1 MNSSSSAFNQ
11 TEKPSPLLPPTSRKT
26 SSVISRQSS
35 TRDGSSMQ
43 TPAQSPLWKTYLLF
57 LAPMV
62 LSNFLQSMSGTVN
75 SIYIGQMLGTQALA
89 AVSGMFPIIF
99 FFIALVIGLGAGAGV
114 LIGQAW
120 GARESHMVKA
130 IAGATLLLG
139 VLIGLVA
146 AVLGS
151 VFARQALQGLG
162 TPADVLDDA
171 VAYARVMMWTLPVVL
186 VYVLFTQLLRGV
198 SDTLSPMLAL
208 LLSTVVGLALTP
220 AFIRGWIGLPQLG
233 IQSAAIA
240 GLVGTLTSMAWLSWR
255 LIRKGH
261 PLAPDRE
268 FFAALRLDGAI
279 LGKVLRIGLPTGVQ
293 MIVLSLS
300 ELVILALVNQH
311 GSQATAAY
319 GAVTQIVNYVQ
330 FPALSI
336 AITASI
342 LGAQAI
348 GAGRLERMG
357 PILRTGLWINVCLTG
372 GLILAGYLLSH
383 WLLGLF
389 LTEDSTRAM
398 AEHLLHIMLWSLL
411 IFGFQAIIGGIMRA
425 SGTVLVPVGVAIICV
440 LGVQL
445 PAAYWLDGQF
455 GLQGVWMAFPIAYLG
470 MLVLQTLY
478 YTRVW
483 KHQKIERLV

>member
-1 MNSSSSAFNQ
+1 
-11 TEKPSPLLPPTSRKT
+11 
-26 SSVISRQSS
+26 
-35 TRDGSSMQ
+35 MQ
-43 TPAQSPLWKTYLLF
+43 TPSTIKPLWQTYLLF

-89 AVSGMFPIIF
+89 AVSGMFPVIF

-120 GARESHMVKA
+120 GAREAHMVKA

-139 VLIGLVA
+139 VLIGLLA

-171 VAYARVMMWTLPVVL
+171 VAYAHVMMWILPSML
-186 VYVLFTQLLRGV
+186 VFVLFTQLLRGV
-198 SDTLSPMLAL
+198 SDTVSPLLAL
-208 LLSTVVGLALTP
+208 IVSTSVGLALTP
-220 AFIRGWIGLPQLG
+220 ALIRGWFGLPQLG
-233 IQSAAIA
+233 IQSAAYA
-240 GLVGTLTSMAWLSWR
+240 GLAGNLSAMTWLAWR
-255 LIRKGH
+255 LIRKDH

-268 FFAALRLDGAI
+268 FFAALRLDAAI

-348 GAGRLERMG
+348 GAGQLQRLAA
-357 PILRTGLWINVCLTG
+357 ILRTGLLINVCLTG
-372 GLILAGYLLSH
+372 GLIVLGYLLSH

-411 IFGFQAIIGGIMRA
+411 VFGFQAIIGGIMRA
-425 SGTVLVPVGVAIICV
+425 SGTVLVPVIIAIVCV
-440 LGVQL
+440 VGVQL
-445 PAAYWLDGQF
+445 PAAYWLDGQY
-455 GLQGVWMAFPIAYLG
+455 GLQGVWMAFPVAYLG

-478 YTRVW
+478 YKLVW
-483 KHQKIERLV
+483 QHQKIERLV

>member
-1 MNSSSSAFNQ
+1 
-11 TEKPSPLLPPTSRKT
+11 
-26 SSVISRQSS
+26 
-35 TRDGSSMQ
+35 MQ
-43 TPAQSPLWKTYLLF
+43 TPAKPQHPLWQTYLLF

-75 SIYIGQMLGTQALA
+75 SIYIGQLLGTQALA
-89 AVSGMFPIIF
+89 AVSGMFPVVF

-120 GARESHMVKA
+120 GAREPHLVKA
-130 IAGATLLLG
+130 IAGSTLLLG
-139 VLIGLVA
+139 AMIGLVA

-151 VFARQALQGLG
+151 VFARPALQGLG
-162 TPADVLDDA
+162 TPGDVLDDA
-171 VAYARVMMWTLPVVL
+171 VAYAHVMMWILPSLL
-186 VYVLFTQLLRGV
+186 VFVLFTQLLRGV
-198 SDTLSPMLAL
+198 SDTLSPLLAL
-208 LLSTVVGLALTP
+208 VVSTCVGLALTP
-220 AFIRGWIGLPQLG
+220 ALILGWLGLPPMG
-233 IQSAAIA
+233 IQSAAWA
-240 GLVGTLTSMAWLSWR
+240 GLVGNLSAMGWLAWR

-268 FFAALRLDGAI
+268 MFAAMRLDRVI
-279 LGKVLRIGLPTGVQ
+279 LGKVLRIGLPTGLQ
-293 MIVLSLS
+293 MVVLSLS

-348 GAGRLERMG
+348 GAGRIERMG
-357 PILRTGLWINVCLTG
+357 EILRTGLLINVCLTG
-372 GLILAGYLLSH
+372 GLVLLGYLLSH

-389 LTEDSTRAM
+389 LTDDSTRAM

-411 IFGFQAIIGGIMRA
+411 VFGFQAIVGGIMRA
-425 SGTVLVPVGVAIICV
+425 SGTVLVPVAVSIVCV
-440 LGVQL
+440 VGVQL
-445 PAAYWLDGQF
+445 PVAYLLDARF
-455 GLQGVWMAFPIAYLG
+455 GLPGVWMAFPVAYLG
-470 MLVLQTLY
+470 MLMLQTLY
-478 YTRVW
+478 YKMVW
-483 KHQKIERLV
+483 QHQKIERLV

>member
-1 MNSSSSAFNQ
+1 
-11 TEKPSPLLPPTSRKT
+11 
-26 SSVISRQSS
+26 
-35 TRDGSSMQ
+35 MQ
-43 TPAQSPLWKTYLLF
+43 TPATSKPLWQTYLLF

-120 GARESHMVKA
+120 GAREAHMVKA

-139 VLIGLVA
+139 VLIGLLA

-171 VAYARVMMWTLPVVL
+171 VAYAHVMMWILPSML
-186 VYVLFTQLLRGV
+186 VFVLFTQLLRGV
-198 SDTLSPMLAL
+198 SDTVSPLLAL
-208 LLSTVVGLALTP
+208 IVSTSVGLALTP
-220 AFIRGWIGLPQLG
+220 ALIRGWFGLPQLG
-233 IQSAAIA
+233 IQSAAFA
-240 GLVGTLTSMAWLSWR
+240 GLAGNLSAMAWLAWR
-255 LIRKGH
+255 LIRKHH

-268 FFAALRLDGAI
+268 FFAALRLDAAI

-348 GAGRLERMG
+348 GAGQLQRLG
-357 PILRTGLWINVCLTG
+357 AILRTGLLINVCLTG
-372 GLILAGYLLSH
+372 GLIVLGYLLSH

-411 IFGFQAIIGGIMRA
+411 VFGFQAIIGGIMRA
-425 SGTVLVPVGVAIICV
+425 SGTVLVPVVIAIVCV
-440 LGVQL
+440 VGVQL
-445 PAAYWLDGQF
+445 PAAYWLDGQY
-455 GLQGVWMAFPIAYLG
+455 GLQGVWMAFPVAYLG

-478 YTRVW
+478 YKLVW
-483 KHQKIERLV
+483 QHQKIERLV

>member
-1 MNSSSSAFNQ
+1 
-11 TEKPSPLLPPTSRKT
+11 
-26 SSVISRQSS
+26 
-35 TRDGSSMQ
+35 MQ
-43 TPAQSPLWKTYLLF
+43 NPAAQRPLWQTYFLF

-120 GARESHMVKA
+120 GAREAHMVKA
-130 IAGATLLLG
+130 ISGATLLLG
-139 VLIGLVA
+139 VLIGLAA

-151 VFARQALQGLG
+151 VFARPALQGLG

-171 VAYARVMMWTLPVVL
+171 VAYAHVMMWILPSML
-186 VYVLFTQLLRGV
+186 VFVLFTQLLRGV
-198 SDTLSPMLAL
+198 SDTLSPLLAL
-208 LLSTVVGLALTP
+208 MVSTGVGLALTP
-220 AFIRGWIGLPQLG
+220 ALIRGWLGLPQMG
-233 IQSAAIA
+233 IQSAAYA
-240 GLVGTLTSMAWLSWR
+240 GLAGNLAAMGWLAWR

-348 GAGRLERMG
+348 GAGRLERLG
-357 PILRTGLWINVCLTG
+357 PILRTGLWINVGLTG
-372 GLILAGYLLSH
+372 GLIVLGYLASH

-389 LTEDSTRAM
+389 LTEDATRAM

-411 IFGFQAIIGGIMRA
+411 VFGFQAIIGGIMRA
-425 SGTVLVPVGVAIICV
+425 SGTVLVPVGVAILCV
-440 LGVQL
+440 VGVQL
-445 PAAYWLDGQF
+445 PAAYWLDGHY
-455 GLQGVWMAFPIAYLG
+455 GLQGVWMAFPLAYLG

-478 YTRVW
+478 YRMVW
-483 KHQKIERLV
+483 QHQKIERLV

>member
-1 MNSSSSAFNQ
+1 
-11 TEKPSPLLPPTSRKT
+11 
-26 SSVISRQSS
+26 
-35 TRDGSSMQ
+35 MQ
-43 TPAQSPLWKTYLLF
+43 TPSVTKPLWQTYLLF

-89 AVSGMFPIIF
+89 AVSGMFPVVF

-120 GARESHMVKA
+120 GAREPHMVKA
-130 IAGATLLLG
+130 IAGSTLLLG

-151 VFARQALQGLG
+151 VFARPALMGLG

-171 VAYARVMMWTLPVVL
+171 VAYAHVMMWILPPLL
-186 VYVLFTQLLRGV
+186 VFVLFTQLLRGV
-198 SDTLSPMLAL
+198 SDTVSPLLAL
-208 LLSTVVGLALTP
+208 VVSTCVGLALTP
-220 AFIRGWIGLPQLG
+220 ALIRGWFGLPQLG
-233 IQSAAIA
+233 IQSAAYA
-240 GLVGTLTSMAWLSWR
+240 GLAGNLAAMAWLAWR
-255 LIRKGH
+255 LIRKNH

-268 FFAALRLDGAI
+268 FFAALRFDGVI

-348 GAGRLERMG
+348 GAGRLDRMG
-357 PILRTGLWINVCLTG
+357 PILRTGLLINVCLTG
-372 GLILAGYLLSH
+372 GLIVLGYLLSH

-411 IFGFQAIIGGIMRA
+411 VFGFQAIIGGIMRA
-425 SGTVLVPVGVAIICV
+425 SGTVLVPVVIAIVCV
-440 LGVQL
+440 VGVQL

-455 GLQGVWMAFPIAYLG
+455 GLQGVWMAFPVAYLG

-478 YTRVW
+478 YKLVW
-483 KHQKIERLV
+483 RHQKIERLV

>member
-1 MNSSSSAFNQ
+1 
-11 TEKPSPLLPPTSRKT
+11 
-26 SSVISRQSS
+26 
-35 TRDGSSMQ
+35 MQ
-43 TPAQSPLWKTYLLF
+43 TPATSKPLWQTYLLF

-120 GARESHMVKA
+120 GAREAHMVKA

-139 VLIGLVA
+139 VMIGLLA

-171 VAYARVMMWTLPVVL
+171 VAYAHVMMWILPSML
-186 VYVLFTQLLRGV
+186 VFVLFTQLLRGV
-198 SDTLSPMLAL
+198 SDTVSPLLAL
-208 LLSTVVGLALTP
+208 MVSTSVGLALTP
-220 AFIRGWIGLPQLG
+220 ALIRGWFGLPQLG
-233 IQSAAIA
+233 IQSAAFA
-240 GLVGTLTSMAWLSWR
+240 GLAGNLSAMAWLAWR
-255 LIRKGH
+255 LIRKHH

-268 FFAALRLDGAI
+268 FFAALRLDAAI

-348 GAGRLERMG
+348 GAGQLQRLG
-357 PILRTGLWINVCLTG
+357 AILRTGLLINVCLTG
-372 GLILAGYLLSH
+372 GLIVLGYLLSH

-411 IFGFQAIIGGIMRA
+411 VFGFQAIIGGIMRA
-425 SGTVLVPVGVAIICV
+425 SGTVLVPVIIAIVCV
-440 LGVQL
+440 VGVQL
-445 PAAYWLDGQF
+445 PAAYWLDGQY
-455 GLQGVWMAFPIAYLG
+455 GLQGVWMAFPVAYLG

-478 YTRVW
+478 YKLVW
-483 KHQKIERLV
+483 QHQKIERLTNDMAHSRVVCLSQSRP

>member
-1 MNSSSSAFNQ
+1 
-11 TEKPSPLLPPTSRKT
+11 
-26 SSVISRQSS
+26 
-35 TRDGSSMQ
+35 MQ
-43 TPAQSPLWKTYLLF
+43 TPATAKPLWQTYLLF

-89 AVSGMFPIIF
+89 AVSGMFPIVF

-120 GARESHMVKA
+120 GARETHMVKA

-151 VFARQALQGLG
+151 VFARQALTGLG

-171 VAYARVMMWTLPVVL
+171 VAYAHVMLWILPSLL
-186 VYVLFTQLLRGV
+186 VFVLFTQLLRGV
-198 SDTLSPMLAL
+198 SDTLSPLLAL
-208 LLSTVVGLALTP
+208 IVSTTVGLALTP
-220 AFIRGWIGLPQLG
+220 ALIRGWFGLPQMG
-233 IQSAAIA
+233 IQSAAFA
-240 GLVGTLTSMAWLSWR
+240 GLAGNLAAMAWLAWR

-268 FFAALRLDGAI
+268 FFAALRLNGAI

-348 GAGRLERMG
+348 GAGQLQRMG
-357 PILRTGLWINVCLTG
+357 PILRTGLLINVCLTG
-372 GLILAGYLLSH
+372 GLIVMGYLLSH

-389 LTEDSTRAM
+389 LTEDSTRLM

-411 IFGFQAIIGGIMRA
+411 VFGFQAIIGGIMRA
-425 SGTVLVPVGVAIICV
+425 SGTVLVPVVIAIVCV
-440 LGVQL
+440 VGVQL
-445 PAAYWLDGQF
+445 PAAYWLDAQY
-455 GLQGVWMAFPIAYLG
+455 GLQGVWMAFPVAYLG

-478 YTRVW
+478 YKLVW
-483 KHQKIERLV
+483 RHQKIERLV

>member
-1 MNSSSSAFNQ
+1 
-11 TEKPSPLLPPTSRKT
+11 
-26 SSVISRQSS
+26 
-35 TRDGSSMQ
+35 MQ
-43 TPAQSPLWKTYLLF
+43 TPATSKPLWQTYLLF

-89 AVSGMFPIIF
+89 AVSGMFPVIF

-120 GARESHMVKA
+120 GAREAHMVKA
-130 IAGATLLLG
+130 ITGATLLLG
-139 VLIGLVA
+139 VLIGLLA

-171 VAYARVMMWTLPVVL
+171 VAYAHVMMWILPSML
-186 VYVLFTQLLRGV
+186 VFVLFTQLLRGV
-198 SDTLSPMLAL
+198 SDTVSPLLAL
-208 LLSTVVGLALTP
+208 IVSTSVGLALTP
-220 AFIRGWIGLPQLG
+220 ALIRGWFGLPQLG
-233 IQSAAIA
+233 IQSAAFA
-240 GLVGTLTSMAWLSWR
+240 GLAGNLSAMAWLAWR
-255 LIRKGH
+255 LIRNNH

-268 FFAALRLDGAI
+268 FFAALRLDRAI

-348 GAGRLERMG
+348 GAGQLQRLAA
-357 PILRTGLWINVCLTG
+357 ILRTGLLINVCLTG
-372 GLILAGYLLSH
+372 GLIVLGYLLSH

-411 IFGFQAIIGGIMRA
+411 VFGFQAIIGGIMRA
-425 SGTVLVPVGVAIICV
+425 SGTVLVPVIIAIVCV
-440 LGVQL
+440 VGVQL
-445 PAAYWLDGQF
+445 PAAYWLDGQY
-455 GLQGVWMAFPIAYLG
+455 GLQGVWMAFPVAYLG

-478 YTRVW
+478 YKLVW
-483 KHQKIERLV
+483 QHQKIERLV

>member
-1 MNSSSSAFNQ
+1 
-11 TEKPSPLLPPTSRKT
+11 
-26 SSVISRQSS
+26 
-35 TRDGSSMQ
+35 MQ
-43 TPAQSPLWKTYLLF
+43 TPSTIKPLWQTYLLF

-89 AVSGMFPIIF
+89 AVSGMFPVIF

-120 GARESHMVKA
+120 GAREAHMVKA

-139 VLIGLVA
+139 VLIGLLA

-171 VAYARVMMWTLPVVL
+171 VAYAHVMMWILPSML
-186 VYVLFTQLLRGV
+186 VFVLFTQLLRGV
-198 SDTLSPMLAL
+198 SDTVSPLLAL
-208 LLSTVVGLALTP
+208 IVSTSVGLALTP
-220 AFIRGWIGLPQLG
+220 ALIRGWFGLPQLG
-233 IQSAAIA
+233 IQSAAFA
-240 GLVGTLTSMAWLSWR
+240 GLAGNLSAMAWLAWR
-255 LIRKGH
+255 LIRKDH

-268 FFAALRLDGAI
+268 FFAALRLDAAI

-348 GAGRLERMG
+348 GAGRLERLG
-357 PILRTGLWINVCLTG
+357 AILRTGLLINVCLTG
-372 GLILAGYLLSH
+372 GLIVLGYLLSH

-389 LTEDSTRAM
+389 LTEESTRAM

-411 IFGFQAIIGGIMRA
+411 VFGFQAIIGGIMRA
-425 SGTVLVPVGVAIICV
+425 SGTVLVPVVIAIVCV
-440 LGVQL
+440 VGVQL
-445 PAAYWLDGQF
+445 PAAYWLDGQY
-455 GLQGVWMAFPIAYLG
+455 GLQGVWMAFPVAYLG

-478 YTRVW
+478 YKLVW
-483 KHQKIERLV
+483 QHQKIERLV

>member
-1 MNSSSSAFNQ
+1 
-11 TEKPSPLLPPTSRKT
+11 
-26 SSVISRQSS
+26 
-35 TRDGSSMQ
+35 MQ
-43 TPAQSPLWKTYLLF
+43 TPSTIKPLWQTYLLF

-89 AVSGMFPIIF
+89 AVSGMFPVIF

-120 GARESHMVKA
+120 GAREAHMVKA

-139 VLIGLVA
+139 VLIGLLA

-151 VFARQALQGLG
+151 VFARQGLQGLG

-171 VAYARVMMWTLPVVL
+171 VAYAHVMMWILPSML
-186 VYVLFTQLLRGV
+186 VFVLFTQLLRGV
-198 SDTLSPMLAL
+198 SDTVSPLLAL
-208 LLSTVVGLALTP
+208 IVSTSVGLALTP
-220 AFIRGWIGLPQLG
+220 ALIRGWFGLPQLG
-233 IQSAAIA
+233 IQSAAFA
-240 GLVGTLTSMAWLSWR
+240 GLAGNLSAMTWLAWR
-255 LIRKGH
+255 LIRKDH

-268 FFAALRLDGAI
+268 FFAALRLDAAI

-348 GAGRLERMG
+348 GAGQLQRLAA
-357 PILRTGLWINVCLTG
+357 ILRTGLLINVCLTG
-372 GLILAGYLLSH
+372 GLIVLGYLLSH

-411 IFGFQAIIGGIMRA
+411 VFGFQAIIGGIMRA
-425 SGTVLVPVGVAIICV
+425 SGTVLVPVIIAIVCV
-440 LGVQL
+440 VGVQL
-445 PAAYWLDGQF
+445 PAAYWLDGQY
-455 GLQGVWMAFPIAYLG
+455 GLQGVWMAFPVAYLG

-478 YTRVW
+478 YKLVW
-483 KHQKIERLV
+483 QHQKIERLV

>member
-1 MNSSSSAFNQ
+1 
-11 TEKPSPLLPPTSRKT
+11 
-26 SSVISRQSS
+26 
-35 TRDGSSMQ
+35 MQ
-43 TPAQSPLWKTYLLF
+43 TPTATKPLWQTYLLF

-89 AVSGMFPIIF
+89 AVSGMFPVIF

-120 GARESHMVKA
+120 GAREAHMVKA

-139 VLIGLVA
+139 VLIGLAA

-162 TPADVLDDA
+162 TPTDVLDDA
-171 VAYARVMMWTLPVVL
+171 VAYAHVMMWILPSML
-186 VYVLFTQLLRGV
+186 VFVLFTQLLRGV
-198 SDTLSPMLAL
+198 SDTVSPLLAL
-208 LLSTVVGLALTP
+208 MVSTCVGLALTP
-220 AFIRGWIGLPQLG
+220 ALIRGWFGLPQLG
-233 IQSAAIA
+233 IQSAAFA
-240 GLVGTLTSMAWLSWR
+240 GLAGNLSAMAWLAWR
-255 LIRKGH
+255 LIRKQH

-348 GAGRLERMG
+348 GAGRLERLA
-357 PILRTGLWINVCLTG
+357 PILRTGLLINVCLTG
-372 GLILAGYLLSH
+372 GLIVLGYLLSH

-411 IFGFQAIIGGIMRA
+411 VFGFQAIIGGIMRA
-425 SGTVLVPVGVAIICV
+425 SGTVLVPVAIAIICV
-440 LGVQL
+440 VGVQL
-445 PAAYWLDGQF
+445 PAAYWLDGQY
-455 GLQGVWMAFPIAYLG
+455 GLQGVWMAFPVAYLG

-478 YTRVW
+478 YKLVW
-483 KHQKIERLV
+483 QHQKIERLV